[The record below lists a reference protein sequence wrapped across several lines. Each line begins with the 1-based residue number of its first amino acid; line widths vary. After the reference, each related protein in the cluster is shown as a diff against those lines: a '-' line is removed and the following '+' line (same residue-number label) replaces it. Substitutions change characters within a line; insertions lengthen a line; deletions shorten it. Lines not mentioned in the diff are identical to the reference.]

1 MKTGVRTITA
11 ILGTVA
17 FIASCGRST
26 EQEQET
32 GTSTPPAVVTP
43 VVASVVAAP
52 IPVPATDG
60 KDHLA
65 YELQLTNTLTQEV
78 TLTSLAVVAGDQ
90 TLMTLSGDNLAYWTR
105 IIGNTSPTTK
115 LGPGQ
120 TALVWLDVVVDEPA
134 TVPEKL
140 THAIGISVPKP
151 QPPLLPAT
159 MTETVGQ
166 VSVQTRKP
174 VVIAPPLDGPNWLDG
189 DSCCDMTAHRMAMN
203 PLNGQLWA
211 SERFAIDY
219 IQLGPG
225 GRMFAGDKTKPE
237 SYPYFGAD
245 IHAVADGKV
254 VSVLD
259 GLPEQVA
266 GKSPTGL
273 PLDQYGGNHIVQDIG
288 DGNYAFY
295 AHLKTGSVKVKPGR
309 RADHRPGHRVAG
321 QHRQFRRTAPA
332 FPRHEHTRS
341 AGFRRPAVRVL
352 LVQAELADGVP
363 GRNGR
368 TAKRAPRAAAARLRR
383 PRRNRCQP
391 TGSRRDDL
399 CHRIVA
405 CAPDRSRLR
414 LSPTPSASWCS
425 ARSAGAAT
433 LRAVSAAGIAETA
446 WPFLAGAGVG
456 WLVSRGWRR
465 PTALAPTGVVVWVC
479 TVAVGML
486 LRRASSQGVAVSFV
500 VVASLATAVV
510 LLGWRAVAG
519 FATRR

>member
-11 ILGTVA
+11 ILGTLA
-17 FIASCGRST
+17 LIASCGRST
-26 EQEQET
+26 EQAQET
-32 GTSTPPAVVTP
+32 GPSTPPAVLDAGDRLGGRGAHP
-43 VVASVVAAP
+43 GARHRRQGP
-52 IPVPATDG
+52 PG
-60 KDHLA
+60 LR
-65 YELQLTNTLTQEV
+65 
-78 TLTSLAVVAGDQ
+78 TSADQHPHPGRDADVAGRRRRRPDVDDPVRRQ
-90 TLMTLSGDNLAYWTR
+90 PGYWTR

-140 THAIGISVPKP
+140 THAIGISVQKP

-166 VSVQTRKP
+166 VTVQTRKP
-174 VVIAPPLDGPNWLDG
+174 AVIAPPLDGPNWLDG

-225 GRMFAGDKTKPE
+225 GRMFAGDKAKPE

-254 VSVLD
+254 VSALD

-266 GKSPTGL
+266 GKTPTGL
-273 PLDQYGGNHIVQDIG
+273 TLDQYGGNHIVQDIG

-309 RADHRPGHRVAG
+309 RPHHRPGHRLAG
-321 QHRQFRRTAPA
+321 QHRQFRRAAPA
-332 FPRHEHTRS
+332 FPRDEHTRS
-341 AGFRRPAVRVL
+341 AGFRRPSVRVL

-363 GRNGR
+363 GRNR
-368 TAKRAPRAAAARLRR
+368 RADKRA
-383 PRRNRCQP
+383 
-391 TGSRRDDL
+391 T
-399 CHRIVA
+399 
-405 CAPDRSRLR
+405 APSC
-414 LSPTPSASWCS
+414 SPAS
-425 ARSAGAAT
+425 RSAT
-433 LRAVSAAGIAETA
+433 KPMSAHWFST
-446 WPFLAGAGVG
+446 
-456 WLVSRGWRR
+456 
-465 PTALAPTGVVVWVC
+465 
-479 TVAVGML
+479 
-486 LRRASSQGVAVSFV
+486 
-500 VVASLATAVV
+500 
-510 LLGWRAVAG
+510 
-519 FATRR
+519 